1 MNTHEQSSCAS
12 NQVKLSKKSTTVHLP
27 QLRKWFAV
35 KPIAVSIAAVLLT
48 GCGEDPM
55 EANLYRSVDEC
66 ASDNPNYMTECTF
79 AYQEAVDEAE
89 RVAPRF
95 SNEND
100 CEYEFGDSNCQY
112 IENRNG
118 SFFMP
123 FMAGFMLSRF
133 LDNDIDIDLKKKKK
147 RYYSQPLFTS
157 YSRRSNLRKQWFTSD
172 GKSYGGLHKRTAKVY
187 PSSFKPKPSA
197 SKTLSRG
204 GFGKSVARA
213 STRSFGG

>member
-12 NQVKLSKKSTTVHLP
+12 NQVKLSKRSTTVHLP

>member
-1 MNTHEQSSCAS
+1 
-12 NQVKLSKKSTTVHLP
+12 
-27 QLRKWFAV
+27 LRKWFAV

>member
-12 NQVKLSKKSTTVHLP
+12 NQVKLSKRSTTVHLP

-35 KPIAVSIAAVLLT
+35 KRIAVSIAAVLLT

-213 STRSFGG
+213 STRSCGG